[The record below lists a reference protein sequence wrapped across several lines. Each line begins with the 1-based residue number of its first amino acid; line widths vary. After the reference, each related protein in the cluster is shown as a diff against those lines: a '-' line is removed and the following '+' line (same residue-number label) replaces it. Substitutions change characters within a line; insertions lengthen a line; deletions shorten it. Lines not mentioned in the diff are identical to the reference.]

1 MIRFVL
7 ILFVT
12 VCLSLQLKAGNP
24 THIELNH
31 ISSYHTGIFD
41 ESAAEIPAYD
51 PITKRLFVVKA
62 NNALID
68 IFDISDVSIIQKIN
82 SIDLSF
88 LGKGVNSVAVHN
100 GILAIAVENNKKTQN
115 GITAFFNTEGEY
127 LSHYEVG
134 ALPDMLTFTPDGN
147 YVIVCNEGEPNS
159 DYSKDP
165 EGTVSIIDIRNGVMN
180 ALVNTADFKS
190 YDGMED
196 ELRKQGIRIF
206 GPNAVAST
214 DFEPEYA
221 AVYDNSQF
229 AAITLQENNAI
240 AIIHIPSATVTQ
252 LIPLG
257 LKDHSITGNGLDAS
271 DRDGIIN
278 ITEWPVKGMYLPDA
292 IATYSV
298 NGTRYFVTANEGD
311 AREYDTFEE
320 EARIKSL
327 VLNTESFPNASYLQ
341 KDENIGRLNVTTV
354 NGDHDGDGIYEE
366 LYVFGAR
373 SFSIWDQSGN
383 QIWDSGD
390 EFEKITS
397 EIYPNKFNAS
407 NSDNDFDSRSDN
419 KGPEPEGLFVTNYRG
434 EWYAF
439 IGLERIGGIMIY
451 NINNPE
457 EPYFVNYTNN
467 RDFNALF
474 SDSPS
479 KEELIQIGDLG
490 IEGLIRIPANESP
503 NGQDLIVTANETS
516 GSISIFSL
524 ISNPELNVK
533 NLITCKGSEV
543 MLGNYDFEN
552 NISNTVL
559 YGSGD
564 YDIQWEPSILLDNSN
579 SPNPI
584 FIQPFASQNF
594 SVKVTDNVSGIT
606 ISDIVNVKVKET
618 PSISMPILMNHPKNT
633 PLDLT
638 QLISNINGGTAPYSV
653 QWSQLVNGEYININN
668 PTDIIP
674 ATGINKFFA
683 TALDSNACTSKP
695 KQLVVYVSPRKDGID
710 SEIIKSVNG
719 TIVFAAYPIPAVSEL
734 NTLIELTES
743 KPAILRIIDTE
754 GSEII
759 SNTIIPGNT
768 ENTIS
773 ISELASG
780 VYFIQIETDDDFA
793 IMKFIK
799 Q

>member
-1 MIRFVL
+1 
-7 ILFVT
+7 
-12 VCLSLQLKAGNP
+12 
-24 THIELNH
+24 
-31 ISSYHTGIFD
+31 
-41 ESAAEIPAYD
+41 
-51 PITKRLFVVKA
+51 
-62 NNALID
+62 
-68 IFDISDVSIIQKIN
+68 
-82 SIDLSF
+82 
-88 LGKGVNSVAVHN
+88 GV
-100 GILAIAVENNKKTQN
+100 
-115 GITAFFNTEGEY
+115 
-127 LSHYEVG
+127 
-134 ALPDMLTFTPDGN
+134 
-147 YVIVCNEGEPNS
+147 
-159 DYSKDP
+159 
-165 EGTVSIIDIRNGVMN
+165 
-180 ALVNTADFKS
+180 
-190 YDGMED
+190 
-196 ELRKQGIRIF
+196 
-206 GPNAVAST
+206 
-214 DFEPEYA
+214 
-221 AVYDNSQF
+221 
-229 AAITLQENNAI
+229 
-240 AIIHIPSATVTQ
+240 
-252 LIPLG
+252 
-257 LKDHSITGNGLDAS
+257 
-271 DRDGIIN
+271 
-278 ITEWPVKGMYLPDA
+278 
-292 IATYSV
+292 
-298 NGTRYFVTANEGD
+298 
-311 AREYDTFEE
+311 
-320 EARIKSL
+320 
-327 VLNTESFPNASYLQ
+327 
-341 KDENIGRLNVTTV
+341 
-354 NGDHDGDGIYEE
+354 
-366 LYVFGAR
+366 
-373 SFSIWDQSGN
+373 
-383 QIWDSGD
+383 

-397 EIYPNKFNAS
+397 EIYPNKFNVS

-419 KGPEPEGLFVTNYRG
+419 NGPEPEGLFVTNYRG

-653 QWSQLVNGEYININN
+653 QWSQLVNGEYIKINN